1 MHGLGLQIYLN
12 STASGS
18 LIDYVDVIYDALVA
32 GGWTVSSKEC
42 VNSTYSNLVA
52 INL

>member
-1 MHGLGLQIYLN
+1 MLGIGLQIYLN
-12 STASGS
+12 SSAKGS
-18 LIDYVDVIYDALVA
+18 LIDYVDVIYDALVD

-42 VNSTYSNLVA
+42 VNSTYSSLVA